1 MTGTGQRNFSHLP
14 GLGLWGRVFRGSV
27 PFRFAVA
34 AGLGAM
40 ACHLHAQ
47 TPADRAEAGR
57 QSEIIQR
64 QAQEQLQR
72 DLDAARGGERA
83 PSGLDTKD
91 FLPKVDGSVPRGPCR
106 NIQTV
111 AISGAAHLSAASR
124 ERVLREFSGRCIGVT
139 EIEQI
144 LAEIT
149 KDYVERGF
157 ITSRAYLPPQD
168 MTTGTLE
175 IQVVE
180 GVIQDI
186 QINDGGLKSI
196 RPFNAFPAKTGE
208 LLNLRD
214 LEQGIDQVNRLSSNS
229 AQLDIKPGDQPGA
242 STVVINNQPATP
254 FHASLSFDNQGSES
268 TGKDQAGLTLISD
281 RLLGLNELMVLTHR
295 QSVPNDLQRKSSVS
309 DSFSIVIPFGYST
322 FTASKSRSTY
332 VTTINAPSGLQL
344 KSDGVSSS
352 DSLKLERVMYRDQR
366 SRVSLSG
373 GLTFKDSKNYLEGE
387 YLVVSSRR
395 LSVLDLGVSAS
406 TNLLGGVVSLDLGLS
421 KGLTRGAALVD
432 PAGLPDYAPRA
443 QFEKR
448 TYGGSYFRPFT
459 LFDTALTFFSQL
471 TGQDS
476 RHTLYGSEQISIGG
490 IYSVR
495 GFSRNSLSGDKG
507 YYLRNEVSMRPTFNV
522 GSEAIAPR
530 LYVALDTGKVG
541 GKVPGPFEGSLTGM
555 ALGVSVAWKAVSV
568 DLSYARP
575 LSFPSFFSREAPQ
588 TWVRMSFSI

>member
-1 MTGTGQRNFSHLP
+1 MTGTGQCSFLFAPRRS
-14 GLGLWGRVFRGSV
+14 LWKLLAFGFLSL
-27 PFRFAVA
+27 
-34 AGLGAM
+34 AGQ
-40 ACHLHAQ
+40 LHAQ
-47 TPADRAEAGR
+47 TPADRNEAAR

-72 DLDAARGGERA
+72 DLDAARGAEKA
-83 PSGLDTKD
+83 PSGLDTRD
-91 FLPKVDGSVPRGPCR
+91 FLPKADAPAPGGPCR
-106 NIQTV
+106 NIQALV
-111 AISGAAHLSAASR
+111 ISGAPHLSAASR
-124 ERVLREFSGRCIGVT
+124 EQVTREFSGRCIGVA
-139 EIEQI
+139 EIEKI

-157 ITSRAYLPPQD
+157 ITTRAYLPPQD
-168 MTTGTLE
+168 MSTGTLR
-175 IQVVE
+175 IQVME
-180 GVIQDI
+180 GTIQQI
-186 QINDGGLKSI
+186 IINDGGTGSI
-196 RPFNAFPAKTGE
+196 QPFNAFPARTGE

-229 AQLDIKPGDQPGA
+229 AQLDIKPGDEAGA
-242 STVVINNQPATP
+242 STVVINNQPAAP

-268 TGKDQAGLTLISD
+268 TGKDQAGLTLIAD
-281 RLLGLNELMVLTHR
+281 RLLGFNELMVLTHR

-322 FTASKSRSTY
+322 LTASTSRSTY

-344 KSDGVSSS
+344 RSDGVSTS
-352 DSLKLERVMYRDQR
+352 DSLRLERVMYRDQR

-373 GLTFKDSKNYLEGE
+373 SLTQKDSKNYLEGE

-395 LSVLDLGVSAS
+395 LSVFDLGISAS
-406 TNLLGGVVSLDLGLS
+406 TNLLGGVISLDAGLS
-421 KGLTRGAALVD
+421 KGLTRGAALID
-432 PAGLPDYAPRA
+432 PDNLPDYAPRA

-448 TYGGSYFRPFT
+448 TYGGSYFRPFS
-459 LFDTALTFFSQL
+459 LFDTALTFSSQL

-507 YYLRNEVSMRPTFNV
+507 YYLRNELSLRPTLDF
-522 GSEAIAPR
+522 GGQAIAPR

-555 ALGVSVAWKAVSV
+555 AVGVSVAWKAVSV